1 VTEDRLHRAGQDA
14 PPTAIARWARSAMGL
29 GGDPPLRKAR
39 PPRHDPIRRTWLG
52 AFWHARIAVRAGI
65 LLDDYLRSRLACY
78 LASLPVPSARL
89 PLAVEVEDGQLAV
102 RPLAAPAPDRSA
114 AADAWL
120 DPLVAVEG
128 PAIRQEVS
136 ELEVRLALL
145 DGQVEAARRR
155 SAELTQRLA
164 ADVAAGIV
172 TGPAEVNATAEQL
185 GRPTVR
191 SHAPRTLALGFAGA
205 ALAAETWQ
213 VARPLLRAAGVDPSA
228 VGTEVLRRPADVVF
242 AAVFALGV
250 AVGLFALA
258 HVGIVAALAVFK
270 GAVDDRRRPSLGVAA
285 LGAVSLASLVA
296 VAVAALPP
304 PLDGSQPPAE
314 AFVLLLLAVP
324 LAAALVVRAARRAD
338 ELRDQDL
345 AAALAWDRERARA
358 LAERQRRLEE
368 LDWAEE
374 GERALERHR
383 EAARRRL
390 KEVNARAVTA
400 GRLAAEAERSE
411 RADLSR
417 LAHTLVGA
425 LELDRYEFVRQ
436 AAARGAQELVAPRRR
451 KPAPEPRPAF
461 DEVTAPVAAP
471 TPVAVEASR
480 MAS

>member
-1 VTEDRLHRAGQDA
+1 
-14 PPTAIARWARSAMGL
+14 
-29 GGDPPLRKAR
+29 
-39 PPRHDPIRRTWLG
+39 
-52 AFWHARIAVRAGI
+52 
-65 LLDDYLRSRLACY
+65 
-78 LASLPVPSARL
+78 
-89 PLAVEVEDGQLAV
+89 
-102 RPLAAPAPDRSA
+102 
-114 AADAWL
+114 
-120 DPLVAVEG
+120 
-128 PAIRQEVS
+128 
-136 ELEVRLALL
+136 
-145 DGQVEAARRR
+145 
-155 SAELTQRLA
+155 
-164 ADVAAGIV
+164 
-172 TGPAEVNATAEQL
+172 VNATAEQL